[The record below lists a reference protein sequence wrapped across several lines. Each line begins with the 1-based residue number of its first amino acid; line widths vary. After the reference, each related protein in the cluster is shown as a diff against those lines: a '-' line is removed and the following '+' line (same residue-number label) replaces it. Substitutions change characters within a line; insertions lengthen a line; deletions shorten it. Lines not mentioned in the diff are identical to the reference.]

1 MYLNVSKAKV
11 ESKRIK
17 ADSSTAG
24 RGYNPISHDLMECW
38 TGLDGLNG
46 LLLPIHMSDTCSN
59 AGLSVALLAG
69 TWWRI
74 FKHTVLASHVV
85 IFKSC

>member
-38 TGLDGLNG
+38 TGLDGL
-46 LLLPIHMSDTCSN
+46 LLPIHMF
-59 AGLSVALLAG
+59 LS
-69 TWWRI
+69 RI
-74 FKHTVLASHVV
+74 HVQMQV
-85 IFKSC
+85 YQWHY

>member
-11 ESKRIK
+11 GSKRIK

-46 LLLPIHMSDTCSN
+46 LLLPIHMF
-59 AGLSVALLAG
+59 LS
-69 TWWRI
+69 RI
-74 FKHTVLASHVV
+74 HVQMQV
-85 IFKSC
+85 YQWHY